1 MTELNFNAGAKTI
14 SRDAGSGDF
23 FTNGAA
29 VGDTIYIAAPED
41 ATNNNFFTVNTVAAT
56 VLTVDEDITTNV
68 ADTTATIYKVGPS
81 VLSVAAYDEVD
92 ATITASVVS
101 TVGGQSTT
109 ANLDTSSEVTQTI
122 SFVSEEIN
130 TLDLDTVADAGDIA
144 ILSAT
149 LSRGGGMA
157 AKMSLGNKIYPT
169 GAVRTRMGDPTVSLN
184 VRALTQTGYRK
195 LWNVIEGDTY
205 EWTTIDS
212 KKVDVPGTAYKQ
224 LRMRLTSGSL
234 NKDPSMASQYTG
246 TLNFIVIGELVT

>member
-1 MTELNFNAGAKTI
+1 M
-14 SRDAGSGDF
+14 
-23 FTNGAA
+23 
-29 VGDTIYIAAPED
+29 
-41 ATNNNFFTVNTVAAT
+41 
-56 VLTVDEDITTNV
+56 
-68 ADTTATIYKVGPS
+68 
-81 VLSVAAYDEVD
+81 SVAAYDEVD

-184 VRALTQTGYRK
+184 VRALTQGGYRK
-195 LWNVIEGDTY
+195 LWNLIE
-205 EWTTIDS
+205 
-212 KKVDVPGTAYKQ
+212 Q